1 MMPLP
6 PPSPLKQKRRNVALG
21 ILRLA
26 RGRADGLAQFDA
38 TPQAV
43 LQALAPLAA
52 MMIVSL
58 GLAIVSRT
66 PGALQSYLLAGAVG
80 LLSQLVLSYEVARRW
95 GRAAEWYRFAA
106 AFCWCQWAAPVAMIA
121 LILIMSVMLAAGV
134 AEDTAAMAGLIGLL
148 GYGIWLHWFLAWRAL
163 ALTKLQALA
172 LVLIVN
178 AATLVLINLPE
189 WAAQTG

>member
-1 MMPLP
+1 MMPP
-6 PPSPLKQKRRNVALG
+6 PPLKQKRRNVALG
-21 ILRLA
+21 ILLLA

-38 TPQAV
+38 TPRAV

-58 GLAIVSRT
+58 GLAIVSRAPT
-66 PGALQSYLLAGAVG
+66 ALQSYLLAGAVG

-95 GRAAEWYRFAA
+95 GRGAEWYRFAA
-106 AFCWCQWAAPVAMIA
+106 AFCWCQWAAPVAMLA

-134 AEDTAAMAGLIGLL
+134 GEDTAAVAGLIGLL
-148 GYGIWLHWFLAWRAL
+148 GYGLWLHWFLAWRAL
-163 ALTKLQALA
+163 ELSKWRALA

-189 WAAQTG
+189 WASGAG

>member
-1 MMPLP
+1 VIP
-6 PPSPLKQKRRNVALG
+6 PPLKQKRRNVALG

-58 GLAIVSRT
+58 GLAIVSRA
-66 PGALQSYLLAGAVG
+66 PVALQSYLLAGAVG
-80 LLSQLVLSYEVARRW
+80 LLSQLVLSYEVAKRW
-95 GRAAEWYRFAA
+95 GRAAAWYRFAA
-106 AFCWCQWAAPVAMIA
+106 AFCWCQWAAPVAMVG
-121 LILIMSVMLAAGV
+121 LILVMSVMLAAGIS
-134 AEDTAAMAGLIGLL
+134 EDAAAMAGLIGLL
-148 GYGIWLHWFLAWRAL
+148 SYGVWLHWFLAWRAL
-163 ALTKLQALA
+163 ALTKWRALA

-178 AATLVLINLPE
+178 AATLVLLNLPE
-189 WAAQTG
+189 WALQASSAG